1 MLACLSL
8 VISALKSFVSSFFY
22 FNYFCQSCAA
32 LSLFLYAYKATTRT
46 YQGINGFYNATLG
59 NTDADLRIDSA
70 SERCY
75 FDVAKFGIQFKL
87 VSDKKNLEK
96 KNFINFFF
104 ENDVLDLVTG
114 KWKMT
119 TIRGNFSS
127 R

>member
-1 MLACLSL
+1 MRHFLC
-8 VISALKSFVSSFFY
+8 FY
-22 FNYFCQSCAA
+22 TLTKRQLEHIRASTVF
-32 LSLFLYAYKATTRT
+32 
-46 YQGINGFYNATLG
+46 NATLG

-104 ENDVLDLVTG
+104 ENNVLDLVTG